1 MKHKLNGSSTIGEFT
16 AAVRAANRLSQSQI
30 DQRLAQ
36 NATLTLPRLRDSRGR
51 FVSDG
56 GFFVPKWARAEIM

>member
-1 MKHKLNGSSTIGEFT
+1 MKPKLKGSM
-16 AAVRAANRLSQSQI
+16 RMRN